1 MLIKRYRYVYLLMS
15 IGLLYFLIFKYVP
28 MGGIVIAFK
37 NYKPWKGILESPWV
51 GFFHFRRFFQSVY
64 FVRLVRNTLMINLG
78 KLLIGFPFPIIF
90 ALLLNELKIS
100 GLKKSIQTVTYL
112 PHFLSWVVVGGL
124 FLTMLSPSQGII
136 NSIIAGMGFEKIHF
150 MMEPAWFKPIIIITS
165 IWKGFGWGS
174 IVYLAAISGIDPQ
187 LYESSRMDGA
197 NRFQDAWH
205 ITLPQ
210 LTPIIVILL
219 VLNLGKILNDDFQQI
234 LFFLQ
239 DNPALYEAG
248 DVIET
253 YVYRVGITGAEYST
267 AAAVGLFKNVIGL
280 IMVLL
285 VNKAA
290 KKLGQEALW

>member
-1 MLIKRYRYVYLLMS
+1 MKRYKYVYLLMS
-15 IGLLYFLIFKYVP
+15 LGILYFIIFKYVP
-28 MGGIVIAFK
+28 MVGIIIAFK
-37 NYKPWKGILESPWV
+37 NYKPWTGIWDSPWV

-64 FVRLVRNTLMINLG
+64 FGRLISNTLTINMG
-78 KLLIGFPFPIIF
+78 KLFIGFPFPIIF
-90 ALLLNELKIS
+90 ALLLNELKIPW
-100 GLKKSIQTVTYL
+100 LKKSIQTSTYL

-124 FLTMLSPSQGII
+124 FLTMLSPSQGIVNKLI
-136 NSIIAGMGFEKIHF
+136 EALGFEKVHF
-150 MMEPAWFKPIIIITS
+150 MMQPSWFKPIIITTH
-165 IWKGFGWGS
+165 IWKSFGWGS
-174 IVYLAAISGIDPQ
+174 IIYLAAISGIDPQ

-210 LTPIIVILL
+210 IVPIIVILL
-219 VLNLGKILNDDFQQI
+219 VLSLGKILNDDFQQI

-267 AAAVGLFKNVIGL
+267 ATAVGVFKNVVGL
-280 IMVLL
+280 VMVLV